1 MLLLHEGDKQF
12 MVMEYVAGISLDEFV
27 RSGGPVPVRQLSI
40 FGARSTASSMHRNG
54 IVHRDIKPA
63 NIMVADSGA
72 VKVMDF
78 GIARAL
84 DSQEH
89 LTRHGQVAGTAKA
102 MSPEQIRGAEA
113 DVRSDIYSLGIVLY
127 TLLAGR
133 HRSTPTATSR

>member
-1 MLLLHEGDKQF
+1 
-12 MVMEYVAGISLDEFV
+12 
-27 RSGGPVPVRQLSI
+27 
-40 FGARSTASSMHRNG
+40 
-54 IVHRDIKPA
+54 
-63 NIMVADSGA
+63 
-72 VKVMDF
+72 MDF

-84 DSQEH
+84 ECREH

-133 HRSTPTATSR
+133 APFDADSDVALMRASWNRHRRRCARSPPTCRPRWRPR